1 MTLRGLLQAAAVVTI
16 VFSIFTLLPVEHHA
30 LQLFTHFRLQY
41 LLAAVALLV
50 ALAALRETRYAAAL
64 LLVAIV
70 NAYVLLPWYVG
81 ERPATSGVEMRV
93 LLANIHARN
102 EDHEKLLTLVD
113 NEQPDVL
120 VLLEVTRGW
129 AASLRRLHPDYPH
142 RVIEPR
148 DGSFGVALFSKL
160 PITAAATVDSA
171 PLGLPTIVATLEV
184 GKETLQ
190 VLATHPMIP
199 VGKDNYEARNRQLDD
214 IARLL
219 QQMSGPRVLV
229 GDLNTSMWDTNYD
242 SLENRTWL
250 RNARRGFGV
259 LPTWPTFMPF
269 AMIPIDHV
277 LVSEDIGVR
286 DARTGPRIG
295 SDHLPL
301 AVTITL

>member
-16 VFSIFTLLPVEHHA
+16 VFSVLTLLPVEHHA

-41 LLAAVALLV
+41 LLTGLVLLV
-50 ALAALRETRYAAAL
+50 ALAVLRETRYAIAL
-64 LLVAIV
+64 VLLSLV

-81 ERPATSGVEMRV
+81 ERSATSGAEVRV
-93 LLANIHARN
+93 LLANIRARN

-129 AASLRRLHPDYPH
+129 AASLEGLHADYPH

-148 DGSFGVALFSKL
+148 DGSFGIALFSTL
-160 PITAAATVDSA
+160 PIAAAATVDSA
-171 PLGLPTIVATLEV
+171 PLGLPTIIATIEV
-184 GKETLQ
+184 GNETLQ
-190 VLATHPMIP
+190 MLATHPMIP
-199 VGKDNYEARNRQLDD
+199 LGKDNYGARNRQLDD

-219 QQMSGPRVLV
+219 QQISGPRILV

-259 LPTWPTFMPF
+259 VPTWPTFMPF

-277 LVSEDIGVR
+277 LVSEDIGVTDVR
-286 DARTGPRIG
+286 AGPRIG

-301 AVTITL
+301 TVTITL